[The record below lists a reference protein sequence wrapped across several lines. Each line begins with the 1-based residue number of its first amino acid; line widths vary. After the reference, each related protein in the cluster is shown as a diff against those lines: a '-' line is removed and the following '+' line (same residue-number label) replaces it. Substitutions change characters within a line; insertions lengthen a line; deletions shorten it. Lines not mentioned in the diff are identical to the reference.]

1 MHVYMYVRNVSII
14 MNIYMS
20 HVNYNI
26 KEIFTNVHAFMD
38 TGALSKKS

>member
-20 HVNYNI
+20 HVNI

-38 TGALSKKS
+38 TGALFN